1 MDEKIEKKNVRKE
14 PKTHKNHE
22 IEKGKHKLNQNASGM
37 WVEGEVE
44 MKIKWRAKR
53 TKKVTSLRDN
63 VKMSDGGVAT

>member
-37 WVEGEVE
+37 
-44 MKIKWRAKR
+44 
-53 TKKVTSLRDN
+53 
-63 VKMSDGGVAT
+63 